1 MLISK
6 FITILGVIALSVS
19 FAQTQV
25 KSKPNLSGTWTV
37 DFTKSEKTNNAF
49 EDSEKSVTIQHTE
62 PEIRMIRQYGSFSLP
77 LIVFSD
83 ERGETY
89 KSPVSGMSGKSKTKW
104 DGDKLVIHYIGG
116 GISGTAVRS
125 VNVIEEW
132 KLSKDG
138 QTLTKKITL
147 VFPRNAPDRVNA
159 VPVSQPNLEYK
170 KVYNRAS

>member
-1 MLISK
+1 M
-6 FITILGVIALSVS
+6 
-19 FAQTQV
+19 
-25 KSKPNLSGTWTV
+25 
-37 DFTKSEKTNNAF
+37 
-49 EDSEKSVTIQHTE
+49 
-62 PEIRMIRQYGSFSLP
+62 P